1 MKKVIGIIGGNGKMG
16 RCFAAFFEDYGFD
29 VLIADKGTKLTN
41 KKIVQ
46 KSDIVFVSVSIS
58 HFKKV
63 LNEIVPLLKKGQ
75 TLIEINSIKDNIIP
89 ILKKAECE
97 VLSLHPMCNETQL
110 TAGAKILFMP
120 VKGKSAAKI
129 FKNLFKEAKF
139 NLQEIKIEQHDK
151 LMALI
156 QGLPHFAEISF
167 AHTMKDLGFKTKEL
181 MKYASPAT
189 DLKLKMVGRIL
200 AQSPELYGSMQIDN
214 LRNKKIIKAHLESV
228 SELYEIVKQGDLK
241 AFEKY
246 FSSAAQFLGKY
257 KDEALSETDH
267 VISTLRQEDLFG
279 EVIRPIIPSIKP
291 LKNIASKNIA
301 LLGPA
306 MTYTDVAAD
315 LFLKKS
321 ETKKSNFT
329 KQITNKI
336 FKSTI
341 EDVISEVANGQSKLG
356 MLPIEN
362 RLHGT
367 VRETLDGFFT
377 YNVQMIDLISLPI
390 NHCLAVLPGVKPKD
404 IKIVMS
410 HNQALSQCKL
420 YLQKSLK
427 SADLVSVSSS
437 AKAFE
442 NVKSKNFR
450 HIAVIGPVQSA
461 KHHGFKV
468 LKENIADDTDNVTKF
483 AVITKAKKETSIL
496 DDKNPL
502 LKNPKNSSIA
512 FYFSSDKAGSLFTV
526 FEAFAKNKVNMTRVE
541 SRPYKKDFGNYLFFI
556 DFEGNPSDKM
566 VKDTLNTV
574 NSLTA
579 GLKLLGTY

>member
-1 MKKVIGIIGGNGKMG
+1 MKKTIGIIGGNGKMG
-16 RCFAAFFEDYGFD
+16 HRFAAFFEEYGFN
-29 VLIADKGTKLTN
+29 VLVSDKGTKLTN

-46 KSDIVFVSVSIS
+46 ESDIVFVSVSIS
-58 HFKKV
+58 HIEKV
-63 LNEIVPLLKKGQ
+63 LNGVVPLLKKGQ

-89 ILKKAECE
+89 ILKRAKCE

-110 TAGAKILFMP
+110 TAGARILFMP
-120 VKGKSAAKI
+120 VKGKSAAKTFKKI
-129 FKNLFKEAKF
+129 FEDAGF
-139 NLQEIKIEQHDK
+139 NLQEIKIEKHDK
-151 LMALI
+151 LMAMV

-200 AQSPELYGSMQIDN
+200 AQSPELYGSMQIQN
-214 LRNKKIIKAHLESV
+214 PRNKKIIKAHLDSINQ
-228 SELYEIVKQGDLK
+228 LYEIIEQGDLK

-246 FSSAAQFLGKY
+246 FMSAAQFLGKY
-257 KDEALSETDH
+257 KDEALAETDH
-267 VISTLRQEDLFG
+267 VISTLRQEDLFD
-279 EVIRPIIPSIKP
+279 EAILPLLKTPSTKH
-291 LKNIASKNIA
+291 KNTPNKNIA
-301 LLGPA
+301 LLGPV
-306 MTYTDVAAD
+306 MTYTDTAAD

-321 ETKKSNFT
+321 ETKKSSFT

-341 EDVISEVANGQSKLG
+341 EDVITEVSNGKSKFG
-356 MLPIEN
+356 MVPVEN

-367 VRETLDGFFT
+367 VRETLDGLFT
-377 YNVQMIDLISLPI
+377 HDIQIIDMVSLPI
-390 NHCLAVLPGVKPKD
+390 NHCLAILPGVNIKD
-404 IKIVMS
+404 VKIVMS
-410 HNQALSQCKL
+410 HTQALSQCKS
-420 YLQKSLK
+420 YLQKHLK
-427 SADLVSVSSS
+427 GVDLIAVSSS

-450 HIAVIGPVQSA
+450 HIAVIGPAPSA
-461 KHHGFKV
+461 KHYGFKII
-468 LKENIADDTDNVTKF
+468 KENIADDADNITKF
-483 AVITKAKKETSIL
+483 AVITKYVKPSSTNY
-496 DDKNPL
+496 KNPF

-526 FEAFAKNKVNMTRVE
+526 FETFAKNKVNMTRVE

-556 DFEGNPSDKM
+556 DFEGSPSEKK
-566 VKDTLNTV
+566 VKDTLSEI

-579 GLKLLGTY
+579 GLKFLGTY